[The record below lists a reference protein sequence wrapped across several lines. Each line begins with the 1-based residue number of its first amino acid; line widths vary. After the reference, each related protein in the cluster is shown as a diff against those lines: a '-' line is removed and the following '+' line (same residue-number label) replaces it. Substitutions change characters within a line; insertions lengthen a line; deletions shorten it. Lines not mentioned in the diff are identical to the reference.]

1 MAQGSGEGHGGLTK
15 NKLAAC
21 SKHIKTKFLKATTTF
36 TSCAMCGGLRS
47 VVLLS
52 LFLLLLHELLPK
64 LKRGAVAR
72 RGRGSI
78 LALCLSPCRS
88 CHFYSQKPSCL
99 GQQQSPF
106 AATCCNCCRIK
117 CAARL
122 RRISLLLWATRFY
135 NPPTALHH
143 SPAPPSPLFPT
154 LVDCTP
160 PAEISLHFMLSDFR
174 ERRSRCSRLL

>member
-1 MAQGSGEGHGGLTK
+1 
-15 NKLAAC
+15 
-21 SKHIKTKFLKATTTF
+21 
-36 TSCAMCGGLRS
+36 MCNVRRVAFRS
-47 VVLLS
+47 VVVIV
-52 LFLLLLHELLPK
+52 FV
-64 LKRGAVAR
+64 AVAR
-72 RGRGSI
+72 AAAKVEKGRSGKERAWQHTLS
-78 LALCLSPCRS
+78 LSLSVSPCRS

-135 NPPTALHH
+135 NPPTGLHH